1 MTYDALGAGA
11 LDYLQC
17 RYGTSSCFFVGLD
30 DL

>member
-11 LDYLQC
+11 LDYL
-17 RYGTSSCFFVGLD
+17 RADIAHLSCFFVGLD